1 MSEAPQDRSLATLI
15 GDLTQQAS
23 TLVQTEGRLLRAEL
37 SEKMTKVGG
46 LATEVLAGAICVLA
60 GLMVL
65 LQALVIALANAGL
78 GAGWASLL
86 VGLVV
91 AGLGAM
97 LIRNGSANF
106 TAAELAP
113 QRTQNQLEND
123 ARVLKEQVK

>member
-46 LATEVLAGAICVLA
+46 LATEVLAGAICILA

-113 QRTQNQLEND
+113 HRTQNQLEND